1 MNKYMKAAY
10 DEAYKNIDGSE
21 GGPFGAVI
29 VKEGEIIASAHNQ
42 VLVTNDPTMHAEI
55 IAIRAASQKLGR
67 FILDDCEIYTTCEPC
82 PMCLAAIIWARIPKV
97 YFGANRMDAEAVG
110 FDDNH
115 IYEYIKGT
123 AGQEMI
129 SLQILDHK
137 ECVDLFNKWMGKSDK
152 KMY

>member
-10 DEAYKNIDGSE
+10 DEALKNIDGNE

-55 IAIRAASQKLGR
+55 IAIRTASEKLGR

-82 PMCLAAIIWARIPKV
+82 PMCLAAIMWARISKV

-110 FDDNH
+110 FDDNN

-123 AGQEMI
+123 AGQDML
-129 SLQILDHK
+129 SLQVLDQT
-137 ECVDLFNKWMGKSDK
+137 ECVDLFNKWREKRDK